1 MNLKKNHT
9 SAFANR
15 KVKGKVLICWGGMYC
30 DKMYYSLCTKT
41 NKQHVSPEYC
51 CRGSWFLFSI
61 LKVASWCR
69 LAHLVYFLASFDK
82 LGLFS
87 CCSSLGLPVGPEHKA
102 RALSPSR
109 TGCSAGAGSCGCW
122 RRSSAQLQMGQILL
136 QTAAQAE
143 FTLLFCTT
151 SYLTPLLLTQN
162 FLPPHNGVKEFL
174 KKYS

>member
-1 MNLKKNHT
+1 
-9 SAFANR
+9 
-15 KVKGKVLICWGGMYC
+15 MYC

-109 TGCSAGAGSCGCW
+109 TGCSA
-122 RRSSAQLQMGQILL
+122 
-136 QTAAQAE
+136 AAQAAAAAE
-143 FTLLFCTT
+143 DGHQRSSRWVKYCCKLQPKLSLPCF
-151 SYLTPLLLTQN
+151 SAPLATWHHFFWLKIFFLLTMGWKN
-162 FLPPHNGVKEFL
+162 FWRNIP
-174 KKYS
+174 SS